1 MNKGLFKEIL
11 TSEDAKLQGNQFYM
25 NGSYAKAYK
34 CYTKAIDLINI
45 KTSKENVSVFHSNR
59 ATVSFFMKDYTSAII
74 DCEIAIS
81 INPSNLKSLYR
92 KAFCLLRQNNISEA
106 TKIVDELM
114 RKPELEITTIK
125 DLIDEL
131 IELTEINEKSL
142 KSK

>member
-1 MNKGLFKEIL
+1 
-11 TSEDAKLQGNQFYM
+11 
-25 NGSYAKAYK
+25 
-34 CYTKAIDLINI
+34 
-45 KTSKENVSVFHSNR
+45 
-59 ATVSFFMKDYTSAII
+59 MKDYTSAII